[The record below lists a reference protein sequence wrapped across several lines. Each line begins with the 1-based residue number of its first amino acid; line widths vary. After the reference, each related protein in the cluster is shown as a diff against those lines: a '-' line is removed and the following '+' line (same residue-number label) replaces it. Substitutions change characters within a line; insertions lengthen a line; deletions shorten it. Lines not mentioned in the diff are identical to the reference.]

1 MLNFMFFPY
10 WVYRSAVLISI
21 GLDYPELNDFAV
33 NSTVLELASAL
44 MFDIIIIEFIFLL
57 SLF

>member
-33 NSTVLELASAL
+33 NSTTLDKASAL
-44 MFDIIIIEFIFLL
+44 MFDIIFLL